1 MYTVG
6 KVLRRFVSGHISVVQ
21 VVNHFGDAADIESYA
36 RNAARHCFHNHVGK
50 IFFQRRNDKQ
60 VYGIIYID
68 HFVLILDV
76 RQRVDMERN
85 LFLQLLGLVA
95 EYDDSQ
101 RLFPFRMFLSQQ
113 FAGFD

>member
-1 MYTVG
+1 M
-6 KVLRRFVSGHISVVQ
+6 Q